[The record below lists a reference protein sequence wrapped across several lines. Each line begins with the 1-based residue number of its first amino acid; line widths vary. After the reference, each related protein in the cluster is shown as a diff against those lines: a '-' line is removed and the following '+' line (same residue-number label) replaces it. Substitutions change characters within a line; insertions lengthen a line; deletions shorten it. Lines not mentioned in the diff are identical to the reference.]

1 MKFTKS
7 WENIKQEINT
17 IESLDETSKYLTK
30 IYKKLGKYKQA
41 LEMHE
46 LYMETK
52 DSLAKMEAEEEL
64 YKFEVDKEYELKK
77 QADSITHA
85 DEILIQQAENLA
97 KEEQLNSEKQR
108 RTGLI
113 IIVGLVLLSL
123 VFVFI
128 QLRKTRSQKVVI
140 ESQHEELEKN
150 HLVLEEAHKDITDS
164 IVYAKR
170 IQDATLTSN
179 TYIKDVLPQS
189 FIYFNPKEIVSGDFY
204 WVFSDKENVFFTVAD
219 CTGHGVPGA
228 FMSMIGNSFL
238 NEMIIENK
246 IKDTNLIMDGVSN
259 KVKLSLD
266 QKGRQGESRDGMDM
280 VLCRLNKKT
289 NELMYTGAKNS
300 LLLIRDGEVIEYKG
314 DKRPVGYYL
323 GQNILFTAGKL
334 TLQQNDTLYLFSDG
348 FSDQFGGE
356 KNKKYKTANFK
367 RFLLSIQDKD
377 MDTQRELMVK
387 EFERWKG
394 DLEQIDDVCVMG
406 VRV

>member
-1 MKFTKS
+1 M
-7 WENIKQEINT
+7 
-17 IESLDETSKYLTK
+17 
-30 IYKKLGKYKQA
+30 
-41 LEMHE
+41 
-46 LYMETK
+46 
-52 DSLAKMEAEEEL
+52 
-64 YKFEVDKEYELKK
+64 
-77 QADSITHA
+77 
-85 DEILIQQAENLA
+85 
-97 KEEQLNSEKQR
+97 
-108 RTGLI
+108 
-113 IIVGLVLLSL
+113 LLSL

-266 QKGRQGESRDGMDM
+266 QKGRKGESRDGMDM

-300 LLLIRDGEVIEYKG
+300 LLLIRDGEVTEYKG

-348 FSDQFGGE
+348 YQDQFGGE
-356 KNKKYKTANFK
+356 KGRKYMKGRFKKFI
-367 RFLLSIQDKD
+367 LS
-377 MDTQRELMVK
+377 RE
-387 EFERWKG
+387 FS
-394 DLEQIDDVCVMG
+394 
-406 VRV
+406 